1 MIVGMLVG
9 LRVCSSKSVNDMVA
23 VMRKYAIGEQT
34 EFDPSEEIVNQEYGV
49 FLAAV
54 ERNST

>member
-1 MIVGMLVG
+1 MIVGMLVR
-9 LRVCSSKSVNDMVA
+9 LRVCSSKSVNEMVA

-34 EFDPSEEIVNQEYGV
+34 EFDPTEEIVNQEYGV

-54 ERNST
+54 ERTST